1 MDLADFDIGI
11 GAILAPKRSSVRGR
25 FLLSDDRCVL
35 HTSSAGDVR
44 FSLYSDGAAADVSKR
59 AGIRRFLRLRS
70 GKAIDRHPSMTGRIL
85 SRVLVVV
92 GLVAGQGPG
101 LVPEATA
108 QEDSGATFRAG
119 VEAVSVSAAVRDS
132 RGRVVQ
138 TLKKE
143 DFEVLEIGRAH
154 V

>member
-1 MDLADFDIGI
+1 
-11 GAILAPKRSSVRGR
+11 
-25 FLLSDDRCVL
+25 
-35 HTSSAGDVR
+35 
-44 FSLYSDGAAADVSKR
+44 
-59 AGIRRFLRLRS
+59 
-70 GKAIDRHPSMTGRIL
+70 MTGRIL

-143 DFEVLEIGRAH
+143 DFEVLDRGFVTPVKDFYAGQSAISVALVLDISGSMGVGGNMDRAREAVRLMLSQLNKPGDEAAFYTFEDRKSTRLNSSH
-154 V
+154 